1 MFKTFV
7 ISMVLSLSAL
17 SAYAACLPVTII
29 APDGS
34 MVVCQV
40 CNDGKTIICN

>member
-1 MFKTFV
+1 MKYLYVAMCLCVNVT
-7 ISMVLSLSAL
+7 
-17 SAYAACLPVTII
+17 AYASCRPTTII

-34 MVVCQV
+34 MVVCSV

>member
-1 MFKTFV
+1 MKYLYV
-7 ISMVLSLSAL
+7 AMCLCASATV
-17 SAYAACLPVTII
+17 YAGCRPVTII